1 MKRLDDRTCVVTG
14 AARGIGRAIAHRFH
28 DEGGIVVLTDRDA
41 GAGAAA
47 AGVEPLDVR
56 EEADWQRLAERVPVA
71 DVLVNNAGVTGFEE
85 GAAAHDPEHAS
96 LEDWRAVHRVN
107 LDGTFLGCRYA
118 IGAMKVRG
126 TGSIV
131 NISSRSGLVGIP
143 MAAAYAS
150 SKAAIRNHTK
160 TVALYCA
167 GQGWRIRCNSV
178 HPAAIL
184 TPMWEPML
192 GTGPDRAARMRAFV
206 MDTPLPSPCWHRT
219 RPATSPAPS
228 SPSMAACWRD
238 RLRRP
243 VSRGAAPRRGRRS
256 RCSVHRCRAGCR
268 GCRHCRRR
276 RCRRR
281 SWCRGWRGWPPTVR
295 GRCGSRRGGREPD
308 SRAPADHRYPFIDAV
323 VGCGPLKVGP
333 HRGGVGVGRG
343 RMRARVR
350 PRQQQE
356 TMQPDEAG
364 PAPRHHRSVMVAVLP
379 NGHQPRPHR
388 RPPRIVRGM
397 LWRQGTPSSQPRGAV
412 QEEPC
417 MVGGRLASRPAVWSI
432 SMPKP
437 VCTAMLPTKRR
448 RAGSGS
454 PPSRAGA
461 KR

>member
-47 AGVEPLDVR
+47 AGEIGCRFEPLDVR

-71 DVLVNNAGVTGFEE
+71 DVVVNNAGVTGFEE

-206 MDTPLPSPCWHRT
+206 MDTPLRRFGLPEEV
-219 RPATSPAPS
+219 
-228 SPSMAACWRD
+228 AA
-238 RLRRP
+238 
-243 VSRGAAPRRGRRS
+243 
-256 RCSVHRCRAGCR
+256 
-268 GCRHCRRR
+268 
-276 RCRRR
+276 
-281 SWCRGWRGWPPTVR
+281 
-295 GRCGSRRGGREPD
+295 
-308 SRAPADHRYPFIDAV
+308 AV
-323 VGCGPLKVGP
+323 AML
-333 HRGGVGVGRG
+333 
-343 RMRARVR
+343 AS
-350 PRQQQE
+350 
-356 TMQPDEAG
+356 DEAG
-364 PAPRHHRSVMVAVLP
+364 Y
-379 NGHQPRPHR
+379 
-388 RPPRIVRGM
+388 I
-397 LWRQGTPSSQPRGAV
+397 TGA
-412 QEEPC
+412 EFTID
-417 MVGGRLASRPAVWSI
+417 GGL
-432 SMPKP
+432 
-437 VCTAMLPTKRR
+437 L
-448 RAGSGS
+448 AGSAAS
-454 PPSRAGA
+454 PG
-461 KR
+461 